1 MFKRNPLINP
11 NAMSISIIDSGA
23 TPTAHL
29 TSEMLL
35 QGLGDIALG
44 MPPQLLTQSIL
55 DGDVEVVAA
64 QEQDVAVDHPEHYRQ
79 DSGLEAIEVIEAW
92 DLNFNLGNVVKYV
105 CRAGIKNSE
114 TTLEDLKKAAWY
126 LDREIKSKE

>member
-35 QGLGDIALG
+35 QGRNL
-44 MPPQLLTQSIL
+44 IL
-55 DGDVEVVAA
+55 NI
-64 QEQDVAVDHPEHYRQ
+64 RQ
-79 DSGLEAIEVIEAW
+79 VLI
-92 DLNFNLGNVVKYV
+92 L
-105 CRAGIKNSE
+105 
-114 TTLEDLKKAAWY
+114 Y
-126 LDREIKSKE
+126 LMN